1 MGSSL
6 ARFFVFDPRL
16 GPTEETEHEKILYY
30 WPPSTPLN
38 RQQSDIGLS
47 EALIN
52 FTRCSPSPS
61 DLPCSSIIQIAFI
74 VHFRT
79 FSKDRPCEAVHLEKT
94 RQAFYECEPD
104 IWMVLV
110 CVHISFRVPFHV
122 RRAVTKC
129 FCCLLVRR
137 LCWLA

>member
-1 MGSSL
+1 MSFVGSSL

-61 DLPCSSIIQIAFI
+61 SSHALSSIQMAF
-74 VHFRT
+74 
-79 FSKDRPCEAVHLEKT
+79 
-94 RQAFYECEPD
+94 
-104 IWMVLV
+104 
-110 CVHISFRVPFHV
+110 
-122 RRAVTKC
+122 
-129 FCCLLVRR
+129 FCAL
-137 LCWLA
+137 

>member
-1 MGSSL
+1 MSFVGSSL

-52 FTRCSPSPS
+52 FTRCSPSPPSSSMPFHYS
-61 DLPCSSIIQIAFI
+61 DSLLCILGPFQRIDP
-74 VHFRT
+74 V
-79 FSKDRPCEAVHLEKT
+79 RPC
-94 RQAFYECEPD
+94 
-104 IWMVLV
+104 I
-110 CVHISFRVPFHV
+110 
-122 RRAVTKC
+122 
-129 FCCLLVRR
+129 
-137 LCWLA
+137 